1 MSIVTQA
8 ANTVK
13 NALGFGG
20 NPAPQ
25 PPASPAIEGK
35 PAYDFSTLYTAEAPA
50 APEAINAQ
58 IYNPD
63 PAQLQEQLKSR
74 NFTPDNFNELAAKAT
89 SGDIGALQE
98 LLNSS
103 VQNAVAFATT
113 ASANLAEN
121 AAIKIGERT
130 TNNLPYQVQ
139 TLQVDALLNKAI
151 PDIMNNPA
159 FAPQVQNAKVQLL
172 RMNPTASA
180 EQIANLTTEYLKQFS
195 TTINPVLNPEAVPK
209 PKAAP
214 PMSLTDFF
222 RRV

>member
-1 MSIVTQA
+1 MSVVNA
-8 ANTVK
+8 VK
-13 NALGFGG
+13 NALGFGA

-25 PPASPAIEGK
+25 PPASPAVEGSK
-35 PAYDFSTLYTAEAPA
+35 PYDFSTLYTGEAPA
-50 APEAINAQ
+50 VPEAINAQ

-63 PAQLQEQLKSR
+63 PAQLQEQLKTK
-74 NFTPDNFNELAAKAT
+74 NFTPDNFNDLAAKAT

-121 AAIKIGERT
+121 AAIKIGERAT
-130 TNNLPYQVQ
+130 QQLPYQVQ
-139 TLQVDALLNKAI
+139 TIQVDALLKQAI
-151 PDIMNNPA
+151 PEIMNNPA
-159 FAPQVQNAKVQLL
+159 FAPQVENAKVQLL
-172 RMNPTASA
+172 RMNPTLPAD
-180 EQIANLTTEYLKQFS
+180 QIAKLTTEYLKQFS